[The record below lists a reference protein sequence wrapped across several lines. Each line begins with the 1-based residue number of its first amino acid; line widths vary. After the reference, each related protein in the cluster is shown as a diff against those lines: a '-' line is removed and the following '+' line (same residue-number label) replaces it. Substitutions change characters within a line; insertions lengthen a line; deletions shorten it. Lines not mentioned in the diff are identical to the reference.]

1 MIRLVFNSKFMS
13 PMLTVGPTGTLA
25 TVGTEYSC
33 SILLA
38 MVFGTDGAGVKGS
51 VASRVVEGGS
61 TRGQAFFR
69 NDSGFSMKV
78 VGKSKPSYTIL
89 FSSTIGENKQSYP
102 IMINGYYTG
111 ILS

>member
-1 MIRLVFNSKFMS
+1 
-13 PMLTVGPTGTLA
+13 MLTLGPTGTLA
-25 TVGTEYSC
+25 IMGTEYSC
-33 SILLA
+33 SVLTA
-38 MVFGTDGAGVKGS
+38 MVFGTDDARVRNS
-51 VASRVVEGGS
+51 VAGGVVEGGS

-102 IMINGYYTG
+102 IMSNGYYTC